1 MKWRKA
7 GHIFVPSGDLWWAKA
22 YATLPTAEVI
32 DGQYIRVY
40 FASLD
45 RNNFGSIGFV
55 DLDVNDPNRILNL
68 VTEPILTVGELG
80 AFDDSGVNPSS
91 IVTVLG
97 QKRLY
102 FIGWQRAERVPYMLF
117 SGLAVKNEGG
127 LEQAFSRYSHVPV
140 LDRTSQE
147 PFSRSAPFVLY
158 EEDIYKAWYWSC
170 THWSVTDGIV
180 RYNNIIKY
188 VQSDDGLHWPSEG
201 IVCLSPGGDDYSV
214 GRPWVLKDGAT
225 YKMWYSIRSRSQP
238 YRIGYAESSDGI
250 HWNRKDDE
258 VGITTSDTGWD
269 SEMIC
274 YPCVIDVPGR
284 RYMFYNG
291 NRHGAS
297 GFGYAVL
304 EQD

>member
-1 MKWRKA
+1 MKWRK
-7 GHIFVPSGDLWWAKA
+7 GGRIFAPSGELWWARA

-32 DGQYIRVY
+32 DDQYIRVY
-40 FASLD
+40 FASVD
-45 RNNFGSIGFV
+45 RNNFGSIGYV
-55 DLDVNDPNRILNL
+55 DLDIDNPNTILDSVL
-68 VTEPILTVGELG
+68 EPILTVGELG
-80 AFDDSGVNPSS
+80 AFDDSGANPSS
-91 IVTVLG
+91 IVTVRG

-102 FIGWQRAERVPYMLF
+102 YIGWQRAERVPYMLF
-117 SGLAVKNEGG
+117 SGLAIRNEGDS
-127 LEQAFSRYSHVPV
+127 ARSFSRYSRVPV
-140 LDRTSQE
+140 LERTSQE
-147 PFSRSAPFVLY
+147 PFSRSAPFVLH
-158 EEDIYKAWYWSC
+158 EDNLNKAWYWSC
-170 THWSVTDGIV
+170 THWTMTEGIV
-180 RYNNIIKY
+180 HYNNVIKY
-188 VQSDDGLHWPSEG
+188 VESADGLNWPAEG
-201 IVCLSPGGDDYSV
+201 RICLMPTGDDYSV

-225 YKMWYSIRSRSQP
+225 YKMWYSIRSRSRP

-258 VGITTSDTGWD
+258 VGITSSETGWD

-291 NRHGAS
+291 NGHGAS